1 LIINL
6 KILRKIFSMNRK
18 DTKLL
23 VESWRRL
30 LENVEE
36 NVYVYMCSD
45 PNWMGANFK
54 DNFDNEA
61 IKENNPYGLV
71 EQLVN
76 VDALYGF
83 ESELKLSNPASRK
96 KVDQIKELIEK
107 GEDEVLPAILVRHKM
122 EEGKE
127 LQVIDGHHRYWA
139 YKELSKENN
148 AKKAVKVRVVP
159 ERMIEEVMFKE
170 DLPESLY
177 REQ

>member
-1 LIINL
+1 
-6 KILRKIFSMNRK
+6 MNRK
-18 DTKLL
+18 DTKLI

-30 LENVEE
+30 LESGEE
-36 NVYVYMCSD
+36 SVYVYMCSD

-76 VDALYGF
+76 VDTLYGF
-83 ESELKLSNPASRK
+83 EDEAKKNNPKSKK
-96 KVDQIKELIEK
+96 KVNNLRNLISM

-139 YKELSKENN
+139 YKELSEKNN
-148 AKKAVKVRVVP
+148 FMKKVKVRIVP
-159 ERMIEEVMFKE
+159 DYMIKEVMFKK
-170 DLPESLY
+170 DLPRIFLSS
-177 REQ
+177 